1 MPCSFCQSSHQAEF
15 PAEVNIHLR
24 DLKNP
29 NYPGVLA
36 FPKILICLDCG
47 ASRFTIPENEL
58 ARLAR
63 TEEVATGVAA

>member
-15 PAEVNIHLR
+15 PAEVNIHLHGLR
-24 DLKNP
+24 NLK
-29 NYPGVLA
+29 YSGVLM

-58 ARLAR
+58 ARLVG
-63 TEEVATGVAA
+63 TEEAATGVAA